1 MEQKLRLIKCKCDS
15 FETLS
20 FYEDNFEMQVRIY
33 HRKLPLKKLRLTNE
47 IFLDDFVMAEFTE
60 WNSSF
65 GLAQNLGH
73 AQYLN

>member
-1 MEQKLRLIKCKCDS
+1 M
-15 FETLS
+15 F
-20 FYEDNFEMQVRIY
+20 FYEDTYENMQVRIY

-65 GLAQNLGH
+65 GH
-73 AQYLN
+73 AQSLELAKYGNFSSDTKELDHPKIF